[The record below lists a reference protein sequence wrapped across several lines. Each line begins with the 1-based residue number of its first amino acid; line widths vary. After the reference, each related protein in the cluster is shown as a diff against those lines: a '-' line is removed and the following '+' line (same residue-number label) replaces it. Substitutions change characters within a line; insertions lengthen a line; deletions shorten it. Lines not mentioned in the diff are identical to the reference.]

1 MIIWCRL
8 DIKIPLDRA
17 VASELYELALRQE
30 GENWIGETIDGK
42 SFSAPEDFDNPWII
56 PDHGILE
63 VRYFSTP
70 MPPSLED
77 IVSPDH
83 IHQIIS
89 HVSNS
94 TGVDNSKTVSN
105 DKAARDLLLSHSKEH
120 VFSCAQVQSFGFLSW
135 LWAVS
140 H

>member
-1 MIIWCRL
+1 
-8 DIKIPLDRA
+8 
-17 VASELYELALRQE
+17 
-30 GENWIGETIDGK
+30 
-42 SFSAPEDFDNPWII
+42 
-56 PDHGILE
+56 
-63 VRYFSTP
+63 

-94 TGVDNSKTVSN
+94 TGTDNSKTVSN

-135 LWAVS
+135 HWAVS
-140 H
+140 Y